1 MTLETVTVGILPRDF
16 HKYLRAIDKRGWAF
30 GFTAENLSNDNVATF
45 NLYIDAGDDGTVVKL
60 HPDGT
65 WTATTEM
72 VIGEEL

>member
-1 MTLETVTVGILPRDF
+1 MTLQTVTVGILPSDF
-16 HKYLRAIDKRGWAF
+16 HKYLRAVDKRGWAF
-30 GFTAENLSNDNVATF
+30 GLTAENLSNDNVATF